1 MCNVILKKARDVD
14 AQCILM
20 ARHSKGKL
28 KEMWVG
34 SVTKACVHKSTVPV
48 AVVPA
53 GTAEHSKPA

>member
-1 MCNVILKKARDVD
+1 MD
-14 AQCILM
+14 AQCIVM

-53 GTAEHSKPA
+53 GTAEHSKAA